1 MIECYNHSTLEIKN
15 SKADSVAIKGV
26 NIAVKLYDLI
36 QGVVKIDTTDYVVGQ
51 YQIQFFVGNQVISTD
66 VLKVKQNLKF
76 VEQSYNPISENKK
89 ILEAIKAY
97 LAGRASS
104 QQKQVSVGDKK
115 IIYSS
120 FDQLIKWKNY
130 YQIEVRKEQGKASGL
145 RFEKLYYRGI

>member
-1 MIECYNHSTLEIKN
+1 MIECYNHSTLELKN

-51 YQIQFFVGNQVISTD
+51 YQIQFFVGNQVVSTD

-76 VEQSYNPISENKK
+76 VDQSYNPTSENKK
-89 ILEAIKAY
+89 ILQAIKAY

-120 FDQLIKWKNY
+120 FDELIKWKNY
-130 YQIEVRKEQGKASGL
+130 YQIEVRKQQGKSSGL
-145 RFEKLYYRGI
+145 RFEKLYYRGL

>member
-1 MIECYNHSTLEIKN
+1 MYQSYNYSTLQIKD
-15 SKADSVAIKGV
+15 SKADSL
-26 NIAVKLYDLI
+26 AVKGKDTAVQTYSFID
-36 QGVVKIDTTDYVVGQ
+36 GVATINTDNYSVGDYSLQFFKGDQIIKIDMLR
-51 YQIQFFVGNQVISTD
+51 I
-66 VLKVKQNLKF
+66 KQNLKYAD
-76 VEQSYNPISENKK
+76 QSFDPTSENKK